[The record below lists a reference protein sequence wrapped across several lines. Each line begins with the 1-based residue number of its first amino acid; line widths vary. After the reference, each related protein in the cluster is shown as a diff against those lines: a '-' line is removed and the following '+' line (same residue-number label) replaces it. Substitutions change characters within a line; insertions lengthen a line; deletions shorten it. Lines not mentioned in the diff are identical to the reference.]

1 MNKTVRNERRK
12 LTASWLNAIA
22 TALVAA
28 GVFAP
33 VASQIYGFGSNRAD
47 QTLVLAS
54 SSVCLAVSLILHFG
68 WKAGSGRTRGMTQFQ
83 AIAILM
89 PVFAL
94 VILVAFARWTQYLDR
109 APEDNPVQPKP
120 AQRDR

>member
-12 LTASWLNAIA
+12 LTASRLNAIA

-47 QTLVLAS
+47 QTLILIS
-54 SSVCLAVSLILHFG
+54 SAVCVAMSLVSE
-68 WKAGSGRTRGMTQFQ
+68 WKAASRRTRGMTQFQ

-89 PVFAL
+89 PVFAV
-94 VILVAFARWTQYLDR
+94 VILVAFARWTQYQDR
-109 APEDNPVQPKP
+109 APEIDPVQSKP
-120 AQRDR
+120 AQRTE

>member
-33 VASQIYGFGSNRAD
+33 VASQIYGFGSNRVD
-47 QTLVLAS
+47 QTLVLIS
-54 SSVCLAVSLILHFG
+54 SAVCVAMSLVLHL
-68 WKAGSGRTRGMTQFQ
+68 SGRQLLGG
-83 AIAILM
+83 L
-89 PVFAL
+89 
-94 VILVAFARWTQYLDR
+94 
-109 APEDNPVQPKP
+109 EE
-120 AQRDR
+120 

>member
-22 TALVAA
+22 TALMAA

-47 QTLVLAS
+47 KSLVLI
-54 SSVCLAVSLILHFG
+54 SSVVCVTLSLGLHL
-68 WKAGSGRTRGMTQFQ
+68 T
-83 AIAILM
+83 
-89 PVFAL
+89 
-94 VILVAFARWTQYLDR
+94 ARLLLGGL
-109 APEDNPVQPKP
+109 EE
-120 AQRDR
+120 

>member
-47 QTLVLAS
+47 QTLVLIS
-54 SSVCLAVSLILHFG
+54 SAVCVAMSLILHL
-68 WKAGSGRTRGMTQFQ
+68 SGRQVLGG
-83 AIAILM
+83 L
-89 PVFAL
+89 
-94 VILVAFARWTQYLDR
+94 
-109 APEDNPVQPKP
+109 EE
-120 AQRDR
+120 

>member
-33 VASQIYGFGSNRAD
+33 VASQIYGFGSDRVD

-54 SSVCLAVSLILHFG
+54 SSVCLAVSLILHLV
-68 WKAGSGRTRGMTQFQ
+68 GRQVLGG
-83 AIAILM
+83 L
-89 PVFAL
+89 
-94 VILVAFARWTQYLDR
+94 
-109 APEDNPVQPKP
+109 EE
-120 AQRDR
+120 

>member
-54 SSVCLAVSLILHFG
+54 SSVCLAVSLILHLV
-68 WKAGSGRTRGMTQFQ
+68 GRQVLGG
-83 AIAILM
+83 L
-89 PVFAL
+89 
-94 VILVAFARWTQYLDR
+94 
-109 APEDNPVQPKP
+109 EE
-120 AQRDR
+120 

>member
-28 GVFAP
+28 GVFAL

-47 QTLVLAS
+47 QTLVLIS
-54 SSVCLAVSLILHFG
+54 SAVCVAMSLVLHL
-68 WKAGSGRTRGMTQFQ
+68 SGRQLLGG
-83 AIAILM
+83 L
-89 PVFAL
+89 
-94 VILVAFARWTQYLDR
+94 
-109 APEDNPVQPKP
+109 EE
-120 AQRDR
+120 

>member
-12 LTASWLNAIA
+12 FTASWLNAIA

-47 QTLVLAS
+47 QTLVLTS
-54 SSVCLAVSLILHFG
+54 SAVCVAMSLVLHL
-68 WKAGSGRTRGMTQFQ
+68 SGRQVLGG
-83 AIAILM
+83 L
-89 PVFAL
+89 
-94 VILVAFARWTQYLDR
+94 
-109 APEDNPVQPKP
+109 EE
-120 AQRDR
+120 

>member
-33 VASQIYGFGSNRAD
+33 VASQIMALGRIAPIKPWY
-47 QTLVLAS
+47 L
-54 SSVCLAVSLILHFG
+54 SVPL
-68 WKAGSGRTRGMTQFQ
+68 
-83 AIAILM
+83 
-89 PVFAL
+89 FA
-94 VILVAFARWTQYLDR
+94 
-109 APEDNPVQPKP
+109 
-120 AQRDR
+120 